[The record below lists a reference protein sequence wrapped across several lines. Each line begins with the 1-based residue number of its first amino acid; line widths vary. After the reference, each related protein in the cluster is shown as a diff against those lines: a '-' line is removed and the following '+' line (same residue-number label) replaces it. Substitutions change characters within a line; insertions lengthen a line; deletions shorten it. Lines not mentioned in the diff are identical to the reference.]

1 MEPTLAQLTTMHD
14 GALPHGGELLDQVP
28 MAVLVCDLAGRV
40 ITRNATYDALF
51 ADPAPHRLLHLRD
64 LFEERGR
71 ARLPETIANAFGSL
85 AQGREGIA
93 ELVATCRKVDQSPL
107 PCNVVV
113 RVVASP
119 QQAAAHLVVLLHP
132 LHDSTRQ
139 IERLKRSEHRFNTL
153 LGHLPVGILG
163 SDSGMRVDYVNAAV
177 AEVFGTGPELLLGRG
192 WLDFLHPDDVDR
204 AADAIE
210 DALNDRR
217 PAFVPLRIERPD
229 GEERWTHLRVAP
241 VGVGDDLGFVA
252 SMDDVTEQRQ
262 LGDALT
268 YQARHDLLTGLLNRS
283 MVEERLRE
291 YLDRAG
297 THGARPALLFVDLDD
312 FKDINDSLGHLVG
325 DKVLTAMADRL
336 YACAQPHGSVA
347 RFGGDEFVVILPHLT
362 TADTALALANTV
374 VDAVSRPLQIDGYDV
389 HCTASVG
396 VAWLV
401 TDEVVATNASE
412 FLRRADLAL
421 YQAKRGGKNQAV
433 LASDELLATERRRL
447 RLTRALR
454 RAIYEDELDVHFQPI
469 VDLTND
475 RIVGLEA
482 LVRWTDPELGR
493 ISPDV
498 FVPTAEANG
507 LVGALGRNV
516 LRRALRELADW
527 RRLPG
532 YDRLYVSVNM
542 SMHELDE
549 TAVARQLATAL
560 GEAEL
565 PASALYV
572 ELTESA
578 LLRRE
583 TTAVER
589 LDAIRRLGIRLA
601 IDDFG

>member
-1 MEPTLAQLTTMHD
+1 MEPTLAQLTALTD
-14 GALPHGGELLDQVP
+14 GSLPNGDQLLDEVP
-28 MAVLVCDLAGRV
+28 MAVLVCDLAGR
-40 ITRNATYDALF
+40 IISRNVTYTALF

-64 LFEERGR
+64 LFDERSR
-71 ARLPETIANAFGSL
+71 ARLPETIAHAFGSL
-85 AQGREGIA
+85 SNGRDGIA
-93 ELVATCRKVDQSPL
+93 ELSAGCRKADHSPL
-107 PCNVVV
+107 PCSVVV

-119 QQAAAHLVVLLHP
+119 EQSSAHLVVLLRP
-132 LHDSTRQ
+132 LQESARQ
-139 IERLKRSEHRFNTL
+139 IERLRRSEHRFNTL

-163 SDSGMRVDYVNAAV
+163 SESGLRVDYVNSAV
-177 AEVFGTGPELLLGRG
+177 AEVFGVGPELLLGLG
-192 WLDFLHPDDVDR
+192 WLDFLHIDDVDR
-204 AADAIE
+204 ACDAVE
-210 DALNDRR
+210 EALAERR
-217 PAFVPLRIERPD
+217 PAFVPLRIARPD

-252 SMDDVTEQRQ
+252 SLDDVTEQRQ
-262 LGDALT
+262 LGDALS

-291 YLDRAG
+291 YLERAA

-336 YACAQPHGSVA
+336 YAGAQPHGSVA
-347 RFGGDEFVVILPHLT
+347 RFGGDEFVVIMPHLP
-362 TADTALALANTV
+362 TADAALALANTMV
-374 VDAVSRPLQIDGYDV
+374 EAVTRPLQIDGHDV
-389 HCTASVG
+389 HCTASAG

-401 TDEVVATNASE
+401 SDEVIATNASE

-454 RAIYEDELDVHFQPI
+454 RAIYDDELAVHYQPI

-507 LVGALGRNV
+507 LVGALGKNV
-516 LRRALRELADW
+516 LRRALRELSGW

-532 YDRLYVSVNM
+532 YERLYVSVNM
-542 SMHELDE
+542 SM
-549 TAVARQLATAL
+549 
-560 GEAEL
+560 
-565 PASALYV
+565 
-572 ELTESA
+572 
-578 LLRRE
+578 
-583 TTAVER
+583 
-589 LDAIRRLGIRLA
+589 
-601 IDDFG
+601 